1 MEQSGNIIVVEAED
15 NFKRVHKSII
25 ENKNIDCETLG
36 IYTRI
41 IVLGLK
47 WKLNIKGLST
57 HLGVSDTRI
66 RKSISALE
74 QEGYIVRTAV
84 RGEGGKFFGWDYKIL
99 PTPIEESKRS
109 CAGKPTSQKT
119 DTRFDGQVGKP
130 TTPLTDNTVNGEDN
144 NNKLKEDIDLNKNKT
159 KEDNIEWRDSLEVY
173 LGLVNTAKERLLND
187 TEYRQYI
194 EKYYPN
200 ADYEATLNK
209 LIDSFWGKQEGWE
222 YNKKKRKGKT
232 INMFSALKKNM
243 DKRERIVYK
252 QKQFN
257 NTKKHVY
264 SQNRN
269 ETLKPDMPI
278 LNEDGDLLDGTFF
291 KCNARWYVSEID
303 AKPHSIP
310 VKAPQRPDSRY
321 EWDSV
326 NNRWY
331 LPTDK
336 WTASDELW

>member
-41 IVLGLK
+41 IVLGIK

-74 QEGYIVRTAV
+74 KEGYIVRTAV

-99 PTPIEESKRS
+99 PTPIEESQRS
-109 CAGKPTSQKT
+109 SAGKPTLQKT
-119 DTRFDGQVGKP
+119 DTRLNGQDGEP
-130 TTPLTDNTVNGEDN
+130 TTRLTDNTVNREDN
-144 NNKLKEDIDLNKNKT
+144 NNKAKEIIYLKEDKTKNKSFNF
-159 KEDNIEWRDSLEVY
+159 KQALLDLGVDEDVVDDWLSVR
-173 LGLVNTAKERLLND
+173 
-187 TEYRQYI
+187 
-194 EKYYPN
+194 
-200 ADYEATLNK
+200 
-209 LIDSFWGKQEGWE
+209 
-222 YNKKKRKGKT
+222 KKKKATNSERAFNKIKKEIEGSGL
-232 INMFSALKKNM
+232 SANECITLAADRCWIGFEAEWVKNTRSNIRYN
-243 DKRERIVYK
+243 DKHQTAQERNK
-252 QKQFN
+252 
-257 NTKKHVY
+257 
-264 SQNRN
+264 S
-269 ETLKPDMPI
+269 LKPDMPI

-291 KCNARWYVSEID
+291 KGNARWYVSEID

-310 VKAPQRPDSRY
+310 VKATQRPDSRY

-331 LPTDK
+331 LPADK

>member
-47 WKLNIKGLST
+47 WNLNIKGLST
-57 HLGVSDTRI
+57 HLGVSDSRI

-84 RGEGGKFFGWDYKIL
+84 RGEGGKFFGWDYKVL

-130 TTPLTDNTVNGEDN
+130 TTRLTDNTVNGEDN

-159 KEDNIEWRDSLEVY
+159 KEDNIEWRYSFEVY

-200 ADYEATLNK
+200 ADYDATLNK
-209 LIDSFWGKQEGWE
+209 LVDSFWGEQDGWE

-243 DKRERIVYK
+243 DRRDKIVYK
-252 QKQFN
+252 QKFN
-257 NTKKHVY
+257 QKKYVSSQPTKAPLHPDLKIID
-264 SQNRN
+264 N
-269 ETLKPDMPI
+269 EGTL
-278 LNEDGDLLDGTFF
+278 NDGTFVKNGYRYYF
-291 KCNARWYVSEID
+291 SKQQGQSF
-303 AKPHSIP
+303 SIP
-310 VKAPQRPDSRY
+310 PSAEPMPQGVNVEYDYKFGWY
-321 EWDSV
+321 EC
-326 NNRWY
+326 
-331 LPTDK
+331 
-336 WTASDELW
+336 E

>member
-1 MEQSGNIIVVEAED
+1 MEHQFCIELASTYGIEEAIIIHNMYFWIKKNVANGN
-15 NFKRVHKSII
+15 NFHDGRYWTYNSSKAFSVLFPYMTESKIYRVLKSL
-25 ENKNIDCETLG
+25 EEK
-36 IYTRI
+36 
-41 IVLGLK
+41 GLI
-47 WKLNIKGLST
+47 IKGNYNDTKYDRTTWYSLSDKAIKE
-57 HLGVSDTRI
+57 LNDLKYDTNGFSE
-66 RKSISALE
+66 SILQKRGKDFSKMQNGNCE
-74 QEGYIVRTAV
+74 IVKPIPYSKHTDSNTD
-84 RGEGGKFFGWDYKIL
+84 GKQV
-99 PTPIEESKRS
+99 EEK
-109 CAGKPTSQKT
+109 
-119 DTRFDGQVGKP
+119 
-130 TTPLTDNTVNGEDN
+130 
-144 NNKLKEDIDLNKNKT
+144 
-159 KEDNIEWRDSLEVY
+159 EWRDSFEVY

-187 TEYRQYI
+187 TEYRKYI

-200 ADYEATLNK
+200 ADYDATLNK
-209 LIDSFWGKQEGWE
+209 LVDSFWGKQEGWE
-222 YNKKKRKGKT
+222 HNKNKKKCKT

-257 NTKKHVY
+257 NTKNPVY

-291 KCNARWYVSEID
+291 KGNARWYVSEID

>member
-57 HLGVSDTRI
+57 HLGVSGTRI

-84 RGEGGKFFGWDYKIL
+84 RGEGGKFFGWDYKVL

-119 DTRFDGQVGKP
+119 DTRFDGQVGEP
-130 TTPLTDNTVNGEDN
+130 TTRLTDNTVNGEDN

-159 KEDNIEWRDSLEVY
+159 KEDNIEWRDSFEVY

-200 ADYEATLNK
+200 ADYDATLNK
-209 LIDSFWGKQEGWE
+209 LVDSFWGEQDGWE
-222 YNKKKRKGKT
+222 YNKKKRNGKT

-243 DKRERIVYK
+243 DRRDKIVYK
-252 QKQFN
+252 QKFN
-257 NTKKHVY
+257 QKKYVSSHPTKVPLHPDLKIID
-264 SQNRN
+264 N
-269 ETLKPDMPI
+269 EGTL
-278 LNEDGDLLDGTFF
+278 NDGTFVKNGYRYYF
-291 KCNARWYVSEID
+291 SKQQGQAF
-303 AKPHSIP
+303 SIP
-310 VKAPQRPDSRY
+310 PSAEPMPQDVDVEYDYKFGWY
-321 EWDSV
+321 EC
-326 NNRWY
+326 
-331 LPTDK
+331 
-336 WTASDELW
+336 

>member
-1 MEQSGNIIVVEAED
+1 MEKSGNIHVVEAED

-41 IVLGLK
+41 IVLGAK
-47 WKLNIKGLST
+47 WNLNIKGLST
-57 HLGVSDTRI
+57 HLDISDSKI
-66 RKSISALE
+66 RKSIAALE
-74 QEGYIVRTAV
+74 REGYIVRTAV

-99 PTPIEESKRS
+99 PLPIEKSQRS
-109 CAGKPTSQKT
+109 SAGRPTSQKT
-119 DTRFDGQVGKP
+119 DTRSDGQVGLP
-130 TTPLTDNTVNGEDN
+130 TTRFTDNTENGEEN
-144 NNKLKEDIDLNKNKT
+144 NNKPKETIYLKENKT
-159 KEDNIEWRDSLEVY
+159 KDNILSWRNDFHVY
-173 LGLVNTAKERLLND
+173 IDIVNEAKQKVLND

-209 LIDSFWGKQEGWE
+209 LVDGFWGKQDGWE

-243 DKRERIVYK
+243 DRRERIVYK
-252 QKQFN
+252 QKDNQ
-257 NTKKHVY
+257 KKNVP
-264 SQNRN
+264 SQGRN

-278 LNEDGDLLDGTFF
+278 LNEDGDMMDGTFY
-291 KCNARWYVSEID
+291 KQNARWYISEID
-303 AKPHSIP
+303 CKAHSIP
-310 VKAPQRPDSRY
+310 VKAPMRPDKRY

-331 LPTDK
+331 LPRDK
-336 WTASDELW
+336 WEASDELW

>member
-200 ADYEATLNK
+200 ADYENSVGK
-209 LIDSFWGKQEGWE
+209 LVDGFWGTEEGWE
-222 YNKKKRKGKT
+222 YCKKKRKGKT
-232 INMFSALKKNM
+232 INMLSTLKKNL
-243 DKRERIVYK
+243 DARSRIVYK
-252 QKQFN
+252 PLQNTRQNPLFN
-257 NTKKHVY
+257 STKSAVKV
-264 SQNRN
+264 R
-269 ETLKPDMPI
+269 
-278 LNEDGDLLDGTFF
+278 LNPNVHLVDNDGKLSDGTFLKADGLRYYF
-291 KCNARWYVSEID
+291 SYID
-303 AKPHSIP
+303 KKAYSIP
-310 VKAPQRPDSRY
+310 LDAEPMPQSEKIAYDYKNGWY
-321 EWDSV
+321 EC
-326 NNRWY
+326 
-331 LPTDK
+331 
-336 WTASDELW
+336 E

>member
-47 WKLNIKGLST
+47 WKLNIKGLSA

-66 RKSISALE
+66 RKSISTLE

-119 DTRFDGQVGKP
+119 DTRFDGQVGEP
-130 TTPLTDNTVNGEDN
+130 TTRSTDNTVNGQYN
-144 NNKLKEDIDLNKNKT
+144 NSKPKESIDLKEDKTKNKSFNF
-159 KEDNIEWRDSLEVY
+159 KQALLDLGIDEDVADDWISVRKRKKASNS
-173 LGLVNTAKERLLND
+173 ERAFNKIKN
-187 TEYRQYI
+187 EI
-194 EKYYPN
+194 EKSGTSAN
-200 ADYEATLNK
+200 ECITIAADRCWIGFEADWVK
-209 LIDSFWGKQEGWE
+209 
-222 YNKKKRKGKT
+222 
-232 INMFSALKKNM
+232 
-243 DKRERIVYK
+243 
-252 QKQFN
+252 
-257 NTKKHVY
+257 NTKRNYNNQKKPVY

-291 KCNARWYVSEID
+291 RGNARWYVSEID

-310 VKAPQRPDSRY
+310 VKAPQRPDKRY

-331 LPTDK
+331 LPTEK
-336 WTASDELW
+336 WEVADEIW